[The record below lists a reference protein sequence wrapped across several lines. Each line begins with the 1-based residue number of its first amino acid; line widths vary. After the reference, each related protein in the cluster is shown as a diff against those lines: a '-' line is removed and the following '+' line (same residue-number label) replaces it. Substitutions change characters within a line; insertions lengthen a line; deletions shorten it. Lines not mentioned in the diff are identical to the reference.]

1 MQIIPPRRQKARCSP
16 CLNDARLNAIP
27 IGLFKDGRYTDHS
40 LQDRGGTLAS
50 AAVPE
55 FNLPLDVFFAR

>member
-1 MQIIPPRRQKARCSP
+1 
-16 CLNDARLNAIP
+16 LNDARLNAIP